1 MDRPSSPGK
10 AAPPRSG
17 ARLVRPASRARRPA
31 RRAAEV
37 APVALITGAGGPG
50 GIGFAAAVALAERGY
65 GVVVTSTTARIHER
79 VADLGARGHQA
90 AGAVAELGDPAAAE
104 AVVALA
110 LERFGRLD
118 VLVCNAGMGRVGA
131 PELVKP
137 FHRFS
142 SAEWRQSLETNLL
155 TAVHAIGAA
164 LPALRRAGGRVVVV
178 SSVTGPLVSSPGESP
193 YAAGKAAL
201 GGLVRTLALEL
212 GPEGVRVNAV
222 APGWIATDAT
232 TPAERRAAR
241 HTPLGRAGTPAE
253 VAEVIAFL
261 ASPAAGYVNGETVV
275 VDGGNLLQEKKGS

>member
-1 MDRPSSPGK
+1 MRR
-10 AAPPRSG
+10 AG
-17 ARLVRPASRARRPA
+17 ARRRGGGPSASP
-31 RRAAEV
+31 
-37 APVALITGAGGPG
+37 PVALITGAGGPG
-50 GIGFAAAVALAERGY
+50 GIGFAAALALAGRGHQ
-65 GVVVTSTTARIHER
+65 VVVTSTTSRIHER
-79 VADLGARGHQA
+79 VADLAARGHQA
-90 AGAVAELGDPAAAE
+90 AGAVADLGDPAAAE

-131 PELVKP
+131 PEVVKP
-137 FHRFS
+137 FLRFT

-155 TAVHAIGAA
+155 TAVHVIGAA

-178 SSVTGPLVSSPGESP
+178 SSVTGPLASSPGESP

-212 GPEGVRVNAV
+212 GGEGVRVNAV

-261 ASPAAGYVNGETVV
+261 ASPAASYVNGETVV